1 MYYYIVNPSSG
12 NGSFADIQHRLKA
25 RVRELDIDGEFAKT
39 LDTGDAEKITRS
51 VLKRGAKTIVVAG
64 GDQTVN
70 EVLSTVNSLGRH
82 SVAVGIIPLGE
93 ANTVASHLGIGDWQ
107 HACEVLAARRLQPFN
122 VIHVNDYSF
131 IHSCMIT
138 SPEQQEPRAV
148 LAEIDGEYK
157 LRGRL
162 ETATVRNQKLLNV
175 HLPNRLLVHLESSTK
190 APAWWQRWLPTAAGL
205 SPNTTQLHAR
215 VVILEFDGQQT
226 ATVDG
231 RSFTDS
237 LFRIRLAET
246 PVKLIAAKTDQQGFD
261 S

>member
-131 IHSCMIT
+131 IHSCVIT
-138 SPEQQEPRAV
+138 SAEQQAPRSA
-148 LAEIDGEYK
+148 LAEIDGQYK
-157 LRGRL
+157 LRGQV
-162 ETATVRNQKLLNV
+162 EAATVRNQKLLNV
-175 HLPNRLLVHLESSTK
+175 HLPNQLVVHLEGSAE
-190 APAWWQRWLPTAAGL
+190 APAWWRRWLPAAG
-205 SPNTTQLHAR
+205 PAPAATQLHAR

-226 ATVDG
+226 ATIDG
-231 RSFTDS
+231 RTFNDN